1 MIWYLLIGLII
12 GALVPG
18 AIIARIRDN
27 APIVMEEKLMED
39 KKLPAK
45 IYTIINSEGE
55 RETIMTSKSMPE
67 LLAEL
72 HKLSN
77 NDQEN

>member
-12 GALVPG
+12 GAFVPG

-67 LLAEL
+67 LMSELNTLANKE
-72 HKLSN
+72 
-77 NDQEN
+77 